1 MFQRCRNAR
10 ELSSNKSISTENTY
24 QLQDYRSHPQW
35 RILAGH
41 LIKPLVWTSSVMV
54 QTKIKHPPDRIER
67 MHISSVLFLP
77 DIHNQILI
85 MRKLYTK
92 PDGGTF
98 YSRIPPRLL
107 KISKSSKSW
116 KDKSTVTDYRRLSA
130 RGDSEPDPLS

>member
-1 MFQRCRNAR
+1 
-10 ELSSNKSISTENTY
+10 
-24 QLQDYRSHPQW
+24 
-35 RILAGH
+35 
-41 LIKPLVWTSSVMV
+41 MV

-98 YSRIPPRLL
+98 YSRIPPRLENIKVIKVL
-107 KISKSSKSW
+107 ERQKYC
-116 KDKSTVTDYRRLSA
+116 YRL
-130 RGDSEPDPLS
+130 